1 MGEKESR
8 STLKQKFNACSV
20 KEKEKKFKKLLRK
33 IDENQSRNLFFVTQH
48 FDEKNNLLNNL
59 RHIKKKEKLRTSSKQ
74 LLHLRKR
81 KKCLLS
87 NKNNDFD
94 IYTSL
99 PKEKKLVK
107 LKEDKKINIQIKN
120 FQPGID

>member
-1 MGEKESR
+1 MHAAWK
-8 STLKQKFNACSV
+8 K
-20 KEKEKKFKKLLRK
+20 KEKKFKKLLRK

-59 RHIKKKEKLRTSSKQ
+59 RHIKKRKIKNIKQATSVLK
-74 LLHLRKR
+74 KR

-99 PKEKKLVK
+99 PKEKKLFK
-107 LKEDKKINIQIKN
+107 LKEDKK
-120 FQPGID
+120 